1 MQSLVISETGGTCVW
16 QGLPGA
22 CFWLTLRCFVSIFTD
37 ISRVFN
43 EAKRIYIVLM
53 SLEKIDKNLGGQ
65 LEILTSIHV
74 SNFFVRSFFFF
85 K

>member
-1 MQSLVISETGGTCVW
+1 MFLTYAPLFCVNLY
-16 QGLPGA
+16 GH
-22 CFWLTLRCFVSIFTD
+22 I
-37 ISRVFN
+37 RVFN
-43 EAKRIYIVLM
+43 EAKKIYIVLM

-85 K
+85 FK